1 MPAPILPLIEAVTH
15 WPERG
20 ALIGL
25 DLGTK
30 TIGVAVSDPD
40 RRLATGVETIH
51 RKAFKADAARLLAIS
66 GERNAVGFVLGLPIN
81 MDGSEGPRAQSTRAF
96 ARNFSNLTGL
106 AIALWDERLSTAA
119 VERELIGM
127 DVSRARRAE
136 VIDEHAAMF
145 ILQGA
150 LDRLATAARGP
161 LRMAVVISALLPVF
175 LLIVLGFILKRSLMR
190 LDTQWHGLERLTY
203 YVLFPTLLIQTLVKA
218 DLSSV
223 PVAGVGGALMLSALA
238 MSLLC
243 LALRPVFSRWNIDG
257 PAFTSIFQGATR
269 WQTYVALAVSS
280 NLFGHT
286 GLALASVAM
295 VAIIPLVNV
304 FSVSVLAHYAAPEK
318 QSLRAIVMTVLT
330 NPLIWACA
338 IGLAVNVTHLP
349 LPQVWHDVAEALGR
363 SSLGIGLLV
372 TGAGL
377 QLAGMF
383 RPSLAASIAVLLKL
397 ILMPVLGVALA
408 LWFGISG
415 SSLVIVA
422 VCSAVPTSSSAYVLA
437 RQMGGDAPLL
447 AQIITL
453 QTILAAVTMPI
464 AIALVA

>member
-1 MPAPILPLIEAVTH
+1 
-15 WPERG
+15 
-20 ALIGL
+20 
-25 DLGTK
+25 
-30 TIGVAVSDPD
+30 
-40 RRLATGVETIH
+40 
-51 RKAFKADAARLLAIS
+51 
-66 GERNAVGFVLGLPIN
+66 
-81 MDGSEGPRAQSTRAF
+81 
-96 ARNFSNLTGL
+96 
-106 AIALWDERLSTAA
+106 
-119 VERELIGM
+119 
-127 DVSRARRAE
+127 
-136 VIDEHAAMF
+136 
-145 ILQGA
+145 
-150 LDRLATAARGP
+150 
-161 LRMAVVISALLPVF
+161 
-175 LLIVLGFILKRSLMR
+175 MR

-243 LALRPVFSRWNIDG
+243 LALRPVFSRWSIDG

-377 QLAGMF
+377 QLAGML

-464 AIALVA
+464 AIALAAMC

>member
-1 MPAPILPLIEAVTH
+1 
-15 WPERG
+15 
-20 ALIGL
+20 
-25 DLGTK
+25 
-30 TIGVAVSDPD
+30 
-40 RRLATGVETIH
+40 
-51 RKAFKADAARLLAIS
+51 
-66 GERNAVGFVLGLPIN
+66 
-81 MDGSEGPRAQSTRAF
+81 
-96 ARNFSNLTGL
+96 
-106 AIALWDERLSTAA
+106 
-119 VERELIGM
+119 
-127 DVSRARRAE
+127 
-136 VIDEHAAMF
+136 
-145 ILQGA
+145 
-150 LDRLATAARGP
+150 
-161 LRMAVVISALLPVF
+161 MAVVISALLPVF
-175 LLIVLGFILKRSLMR
+175 LMIVLGFVLKRSLMR

-203 YVLFPTLLIQTLVKA
+203 YVLFPTLLIQTLVQA

-223 PVAGVGGALMLSALA
+223 PVAGVGGALLLAALV

-243 LALRPVFSRWNIDG
+243 LALRPLFSRWKIDG

-269 WQTYVALAVSS
+269 WQTFVALAVSS

-304 FSVSVLAHYAAPEK
+304 LSVWVLAQYASPVK
-318 QSLRAIVMTVLT
+318 QSVRAIVMTVVQ

-338 IGLAVNVTHLP
+338 IGLAVNVMHVP
-349 LPQVWHDVAEALGR
+349 LPKLWHDVADALGR

-377 QLAGMF
+377 HLEGLF
-383 RPSLAASIAVLLKL
+383 RPSLAASVAVFFKL
-397 ILMPVLGVALA
+397 VLMPVLGVVLA

-415 SSLVIVA
+415 TSLVIVA

-453 QTILAAVTMPI
+453 QTILAAITMPI
-464 AIALVA
+464 AIALVT